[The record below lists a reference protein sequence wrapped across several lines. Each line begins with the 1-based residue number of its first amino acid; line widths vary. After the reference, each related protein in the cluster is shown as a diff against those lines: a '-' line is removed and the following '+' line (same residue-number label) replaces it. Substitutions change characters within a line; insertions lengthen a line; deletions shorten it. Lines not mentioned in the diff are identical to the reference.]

1 MPQRLG
7 CTLRLGRR
15 RRAVL
20 GRELEEVR
28 AVGRRST
35 AARAQPRALRGD
47 GGGDAVLD
55 GACVAAGLLEHDGRD
70 ESLERLLRVGIGGAQ
85 REA

>member
-55 GACVAAGLLEHDGRD
+55 GASVAARRLEDDGGD
-70 ESLERLLRVGIGGAQ
+70 EPLERLGRVGVGVGG
-85 REA
+85 

>member
-35 AARAQPRALRGD
+35 AAHAQPRALRGD
-47 GGGDAVLD
+47 GGGDGVLD
-55 GACVAAGLLEHDGRD
+55 GARVATRRLEDDGGD
-70 ESLERLLRVGIGGAQ
+70 EPLERLGRVGVGVGG
-85 REA
+85 